1 MFDLNSSRP
10 DFVQCGAQS
19 TLDTPTS
26 SRPLDS
32 SWSHRTSRAQ
42 ITSDSS
48 DSSSASDN
56 TPEPV
61 TEDPQTPLQVNLSVP
76 VLQPE
81 VQPRQDLEDAEGEGD
96 QDQQGSEDY
105 ADMPGTD
112 HTVPTG
118 AETQLRFNL
127 TSALEEAEA
136 CTLLQPV
143 DYDSIRSSLV
153 GFPEKLS
160 EMQEKV
166 YKRVAVITV
175 AATQQQQRKDWIEF
189 KLKSTADYRK
199 YMEIVQDADPNY
211 ETPETIRQKQIDIL
225 KEKTKAIAS
234 TVKNVLTNLETEI
247 GTIQAQAGYEMQ
259 RHVYDQF
266 NGRLEFIG
274 RNIDKDI
281 PDLYDEILQLDPSQA
296 QNHMTNRSTME
307 TELANLLQKV
317 TQKLLATPMHE
328 TTFNHPALSST
339 ARNNSLLAPG
349 SASVLTSQGHRITS
363 KITHK
368 IPRFDGSP
376 ADYPRW
382 KKELQQDIFPG
393 QSDTSCIRIMSE
405 YSPIHN
411 LKYEIEVLTEAWE
424 HMDLLYANPQ
434 VVTQKVIPKFLDT
447 RQLYGNNPQ
456 EKVVALFKTL
466 RGMQLTLKSV
476 DQLHELTSSSATIQ
490 KAISL
495 LPNKY
500 KEEFAHKQLEAMENS
515 PGGVLTSGQLFQL
528 LYDFLEA
535 RQKLFI
541 RTGMVPPDFGEST
554 AQSSCG
560 ESSGDEA
567 DCGSSRSKRRGRS
580 GNSSRRRDPTAAE
593 EQVMADTWAKWGKCP
608 CCGEI
613 GHKYW
618 SKADEKWLPSS
629 NLANCPKWTG
639 MLVDDRV
646 RFITTNRFCYKC
658 TSWQHHQTQCPKKVD
673 TWKCKVKD
681 PVTGRPCDKFHSNYV
696 HGTSLVLCHFDN
708 LKTDRNTWQPGTKD
722 DLDDDEF
729 MLMMRQDVMLPVVA
743 TELTGLHGNVPASI
757 LLDSGSNCTVVTNE
771 LASRLGLKGRTV
783 VQDIRVVGEEPKP
796 VKITYYNYTFHTF
809 KGTKKMIIL
818 GLDRISISQ
827 GNYSVAPAYR
837 IFPHIEENTLE
848 KPNGPI
854 DMIIGT
860 DYCDL
865 LPGGGEGE
873 NLVNNL
879 RVMNIIF
886 GPGRVL
892 LGSHP
897 DISFINPQMDRHV
910 YHLTRSFSAH
920 SSISG
925 LAYTAPHCTAEQ
937 ETYQEIEGGG
947 SDITGAVKAV
957 GQVKGWTVVRAFLL
971 MFLFFSLHTAMVGRP
986 VEQNLP
992 VQRIIVLLPVQEI
1005 SALEPANE
1013 GLHICEDELRV
1024 PDVLHRDPS
1033 PGDPLLSPSPGP
1045 DTPTPPQGAS
1055 PPPTPR
1061 LGAQLAHT
1069 MVWRLHQWTPGTS
1082 PPSSTPSPSPASPPS
1097 LSSGP
1102 SSDCSVMFGTSSRF
1116 KAPSDKVAEENQ
1128 ENLKI

>member
-19 TLDTPTS
+19 TLDTPAS

-96 QDQQGSEDY
+96 QAEQGSEDY

-118 AETQLRFNL
+118 TETQLRFNL

-136 CTLLQPV
+136 CTTMQPV

-153 GFPEKLS
+153 EFPERLL
-160 EMQEKV
+160 EMQEKI
-166 YKRVAVITV
+166 YKRVALITV
-175 AATQQQQRKDWIEF
+175 AATQQQQRREWIEF
-189 KLKSTADYRK
+189 KLKSMADYRK
-199 YMEIVQDADPNY
+199 YMEIVQDADPNF
-211 ETPETIRQKQIDIL
+211 ETPQTIRLKQVDIL
-225 KEKTKAIAS
+225 KEKIKAIAS
-234 TVKNVLTNLETEI
+234 TATAVLTNLETEI

-259 RHVYDQF
+259 RHVYDQY
-266 NGRLEFIG
+266 NRRLELIG
-274 RNIDKDI
+274 GNIEKDI
-281 PDLYDEILQLDPSQA
+281 PDLYDEILKLDPSQA
-296 QNHMTNRSTME
+296 QIYMTSRSTME
-307 TELANLLQKV
+307 TDLANLLQKV

-339 ARNNSLLAPG
+339 ARNNTLLAPG
-349 SASVLTSQGHRITS
+349 SASALTSQGHRITS

-405 YSPIHN
+405 YSPINN
-411 LKYEIEVLTEAWE
+411 LKHEFEVLTEAWE

-456 EKVVALFKTL
+456 EQVVALFKTL

-535 RQKLFI
+535 RHKLFI

-560 ESSGDEA
+560 ESSGDES
-567 DCGSSRSKRRGRS
+567 DCSSSRSKRRGRS

-608 CCGEI
+608 CCGEV

-618 SKADEKWLPSS
+618 SKADEKWHPSS

-639 MLVDDRV
+639 MPVDDRV

-722 DLDDDEF
+722 DLDDEEF

-743 TELTGLHGNVPASI
+743 HELTGLHGNVPASI

-783 VQDIRVVGEEPKP
+783 VQDIRVVGEETKP

-827 GNYSVAPAYR
+827 GNYSVAPAYK

-897 DISFINPQMDRHV
+897 DISFTNPQMDRHV

-920 SSISG
+920 SSISD
-925 LAYTAPHCTAEQ
+925 LAYTAPHCTAEREIRQ
-937 ETYQEIEGGG
+937 EMEGGG
-947 SDITGAVKAV
+947 LSKVCSDITGAVKVV

-971 MFLFFSLHTAMVGRP
+971 MFLFISFNTAMVGRP

-992 VQRIIVLLPVQEI
+992 VQRLIVLLPVEEI
-1005 SALEPANE
+1005 KALEPANE
-1013 GLHICEDELRV
+1013 VLHICEDELRV
-1024 PDVLHRDPS
+1024 PDVLHRDSS
-1033 PGDPLLSPSPGP
+1033 PGDPLTPSPDP
-1045 DTPTPPQGAS
+1045 DSPTSPTPT
-1055 PPPTPR
+1055 TP
-1061 LGAQLAHT
+1061 LGAQLSH
-1069 MVWRLHQWTPGTS
+1069 MIVPGR
-1082 PPSSTPSPSPASPPS
+1082 STPVEDFRPPPVDPRDLPAVLNTLAIHCTTQPQFRAPQCWQCDVRDQF
-1097 LSSGP
+1097 LI
-1102 SSDCSVMFGTSSRF
+1102 SDS
-1116 KAPSDKVAEENQ
+1116 
-1128 ENLKI
+1128 